1 MESSGPSSR
10 HKKPCSFTL
19 SYGPLDTIEQH
30 KIIRELP
37 SSMPRIWDIWIP
49 IEIEVEPYCIHFYK
63 LELDHKIWVRDQIIR
78 TMFLGKDAHILC
90 WRLSKGLNGN

>member
-37 SSMPRIWDIWIP
+37 SSMPR
-49 IEIEVEPYCIHFYK
+49 
-63 LELDHKIWVRDQIIR
+63 L
-78 TMFLGKDAHILC
+78 
-90 WRLSKGLNGN
+90 